1 MSLEN
6 LNGLHYTAA
15 EKAAILA
22 SVSALETTLAPKFK
36 NLSPEERAKY
46 GSVNE
51 QNKLLINKIK
61 DFRTSQPTMSSP
73 DIDWIEFQNDYDSR
87 EFLQNMIM
95 RLEGIIQSLK
105 NNKILHDYDNYQMAL
120 TDYDY
125 SKYKSSTKTAGFE
138 VKANELSQ
146 FFNRTATSKKTE
158 DPTE

>member
-1 MSLEN
+1 MLTSL
-6 LNGLHYTAA
+6 
-15 EKAAILA
+15 
-22 SVSALETTLAPKFK
+22 SALETTLAPKFK
-36 NLSPEERAKY
+36 NLSPEERTKY

-61 DFRTSQPTMSSP
+61 DFRNSQPTMSSP

-87 EFLQNMIM
+87 EFLQNIIM

-120 TDYDY
+120 TDYDF
-125 SKYKSSTKTAGFE
+125 SIYKSSTKTAGFE

-146 FFNRTATSKKTE
+146 FFNRTSTSKKTE
-158 DPTE
+158 DLTE